1 MNKRHLIAACLTA
14 VIVLGFMWW
23 IYDQEFHFKNT
34 EAGRM
39 AAVTEY
45 IPQASDSTIRHG
57 VKEGT
62 PIQVVDWETIGK
74 RLFIFY
80 KAENNENVNGIMQL
94 VRGINGKY
102 RAVQADMS
110 PSPYMDG
117 IYGGMLTPRDTD
129 QHLFYLAGSNCE
141 DISSAKVKYFAMYYN
156 GEDSY
161 EVEQTYELSE
171 ANFLWIMEMEELI
184 YELNLQEQD
193 IVRVYLDAR
202 AVQLFDQTG
211 NDVTAQYR
219 NEEMD
224 ASWGGGKSTV
234 DLSLLYII
242 EGVIGVL
249 GFIIVYG
256 LLKKDDE

>member
-1 MNKRHLIAACLTA
+1 MKKGRTIAACLIA
-14 VIVLGFMWW
+14 VITLGLMWW
-23 IYDQEFHFKNT
+23 LYDQEFHYKNT

-45 IPQASDSTIRHG
+45 IPQTSDSTIRHG

-80 KAENNENVNGIMQL
+80 KAENSENVNGIMQL

-110 PSPYMDG
+110 PSPYTAG

-129 QHLFYLAGSNCE
+129 QHLFYLAGANCE
-141 DISSAKVKYFAMYYN
+141 DISSAKVKYFVDYYN
-156 GEDSY
+156 SEDLD
-161 EVEQTYELSE
+161 EMEQTYALPE
-171 ANFLWIMEMEELI
+171 ANFLWILEIEELI
-184 YELNLQEQD
+184 KELNPQE
-193 IVRVYLDAR
+193 IEWVYLR
-202 AVQLFDQTG
+202 NQEVQLFDQTG

-224 ASWGGGKSTV
+224 SSWGGGKSTAE
-234 DLSLLYII
+234 LSFLYII
-242 EGVIGVL
+242 EGVIGVF

-256 LLKKDDE
+256 ILKKEDE